1 MLQDQVVDQLR
12 RIGEQLTRQM
22 EVEVCRDGV
31 VRPNEAAAFTQPMG
45 RGDSSG
51 SERTRGSATGS
62 RKGAAGRKGTAGGS
76 GKARAASPDV
86 VGSSRKTYDR
96 QLTEVCKEYT
106 GSQYWLQDRGLWL
119 LVPSTVLRGLDRRAL
134 FLVAI
139 PYDFDIA
146 TVSAWGFWDRNDG
159 AETQWIGPRHTNYP
173 TGSICAFHLG
183 DESPWHN
190 GGSLVTLLDLYSE
203 WALRHLYLEHFHRWP
218 GSQIASSTYERMVET
233 HPEELCGCGST
244 DKTYA
249 ECHQPA
255 DLACNRVSIAL
266 NFMKRTSGGRRDPPI
281 ELFDVLSGK
290 RGPPPVVGYVMRTV
304 RTDPG
309 QVEAPTAR

>member
-1 MLQDQVVDQLR
+1 MLHDDVVGQLR
-12 RIGEQLTRQM
+12 RIGEQLTRQV

-31 VRPNEAAAFTQPMG
+31 VRPSETGAFTQPMG
-45 RGDSSG
+45 RGDING
-51 SERTRGSATGS
+51 SERTRRSAAGSW
-62 RKGAAGRKGTAGGS
+62 KGAAGRKGTAGGS
-76 GKARAASPDV
+76 GKARPASPDV
-86 VGSSRKTYDR
+86 VGSSPRPPYDR
-96 QLTEVCKEYT
+96 QLTEVCDEYT

-119 LVPSTVLRGLDRRAL
+119 LVPSTILRGLDRRAL

-146 TVSAWGFWDRNDG
+146 TVAAWGFWDRNDG
-159 AETQWIGPRHTNYP
+159 GEARWIGPRHTNYP

-183 DESPWHN
+183 DESPWRN

-203 WALRHLYLEHFHRWP
+203 WALRHLYLEQFHRWP
-218 GSQIASSTYERMVET
+218 GSQISSSTYERMVET

-244 DKTYA
+244 DKMYS

-255 DLACNRVSIAL
+255 DLACNRVAIAMS
-266 NFMKRTSGGRRDPPI
+266 FMKRTNGGRRDPPI

-290 RGPPPVVGYVMRTV
+290 REPPPVVGFVMRPI
-304 RTDPG
+304 RSDLAIGP
-309 QVEAPTAR
+309 RSR